1 MTDLHVLGEFLGY
14 PLSSG
19 NPILQRFAAL
29 AGADY
34 RRGQGQEQFVYVRG
48 GRQSKVL
55 LVAHVD
61 TFWDEPQREEDPLFP
76 QLLQDGQLIRSGS
89 ESFGIGA
96 DDRAGCAIL
105 WLLRDLGH
113 SLLLTDGEEGGRI
126 GSCWLMEDPSNQ
138 DLREEVQR
146 DHQFV
151 VQFDRRNGRD
161 YKCYRVGTD
170 LFKDYVEDKTGYSEP
185 NRSSFTD
192 IVTLC
197 RDICGVNLSVGY
209 QNEHSPQETLDTD
222 DWLHTL
228 NLARLWL
235 SEDDLPRFP
244 RPLRKRP

>member
-1 MTDLHVLGEFLGY
+1 MNEIDDLRVLKAFLKY

-19 NPILQRFAAL
+19 NSILQRFSTL
-29 AGADY
+29 AGAEY
-34 RRGQGQEQFVYVRG
+34 RQGKGQEQFVYVRG
-48 GRQSKVL
+48 WRKNKVL

-61 TFWDEPQREEDPLFP
+61 TIWHEFQQEEGPLFP
-76 QLLQDGQLIRSGS
+76 KFFEDGPLIWSGS
-89 ESFGIGA
+89 EAFGIGA

-126 GSCWLMEDPSNQ
+126 GSCWLMGDPSNQ

-146 DHQFV
+146 NHQFV

-170 LFKDYVEDKTGYSEP
+170 LFKNYVEAKTGYTEP
-185 NRSSFTD
+185 DRYYFTD

-209 QNEHSPQETLDTD
+209 QNEHSPQEVLDTD
-222 DWLHTL
+222 DWSHTL
-228 NLARLWL
+228 NLARNWL
-235 SEDDLPRFP
+235 SETDLPRFS
-244 RPLRKRP
+244 RS